1 MFCHKP
7 DENVLCICDWMLQN
21 FKFTQFSVVLRLF
34 YVPLPF
40 YKCNEKRWFQR
51 TKKNKKYCTY
61 LDHMVE
67 TALFQKLFESSENC
81 VEKKMKFEWRYLRYK
96 FNPNESK
103 LEAIP
108 TGIDRWKGEMYKFEI
123 NYIWRL
129 RRLDY
134 LPHHS
139 SLVLALRF

>member
-1 MFCHKP
+1 MFRCHST
-7 DENVLCICDWMLQN
+7 NVMKNGGSASEQ
-21 FKFTQFSVVLRLF
+21 
-34 YVPLPF
+34 
-40 YKCNEKRWFQR
+40 
-51 TKKNKKYCTY
+51 KKNKKYCTY

-123 NYIWRL
+123 NYI
-129 RRLDY
+129 
-134 LPHHS
+134 
-139 SLVLALRF
+139 